1 MSIENDRIAR
11 CVGWLEGFSTTV
23 WALLSTNDGSRLV
36 DASAGEEYEATVR
49 MLCEAL
55 YAPKCGIV
63 DPMQD
68 APRPKVT
75 YETVGEWHGP
85 VTVTMKSCGDAE

>member
-1 MSIENDRIAR
+1 MSIENERIAR
-11 CVGWLEGFSTTV
+11 CVGWLEGFAPAV
-23 WALLSTNDGSRLV
+23 WAMISTPTGEKLF
-36 DASAGEEYEATVR
+36 DASVGDEYEATVR
-49 MLCEAL
+49 MLREAL

-75 YETVGEWHGP
+75 YESVGEWHGP